1 VNVVVS
7 DSTTIIVLLKINR
20 IDLLSNLFT
29 SVYLPTAVYEEIT
42 VVEHHKFL
50 KPPFVMHSIKNTTL
64 FALLSRSLDS
74 GESEAIVLAQELD
87 TTLIIDE
94 KKGRRIAAGM
104 GINIVGLLGIVY
116 MNVSDDFISVQEAKE
131 IVETAQQAGLYLSE
145 RLKQDFFD
153 ALERIVSGGLS
164 DRLTNPK

>member
-1 VNVVVS
+1 
-7 DSTTIIVLLKINR
+7 
-20 IDLLSNLFT
+20 
-29 SVYLPTAVYEEIT
+29 VYLPAAVYEEIT
-42 VVEHHKFL
+42 VVEHHEFL
-50 KPPFVMHSIKNTTL
+50 KPPFVMHPIKNMAL
-64 FALLSRSLDS
+64 FALLSRSLDP
-74 GESEAIVLAQELD
+74 GESEAIVLARELD
-87 TTLIIDE
+87 TTLVIDE
-94 KKGRRIAAGM
+94 KKGRRIATGM

-116 MNVSDDFISVQEAKE
+116 MNATDGFVSVLEAKE